1 MRSPDEDVQCLGIHS
16 ARSVPLGTPALQFS
30 LRPLFFF
37 WASCTRGRAALR
49 RRATLFAC
57 ASRVSQRT
65 ARASSP
71 TRANPCLPSV
81 GRCPL
86 FSGRTKRKRWCRC
99 ASCTVDTDT
108 VLNISLDARHP
119 PSARRSA
126 HAISQEIKRLD
137 RERTPHTPP
146 AVSTPAALLA
156 AIFPRP
162 FVVHARHT
170 HVRQRTGLEDAGA
183 HHTSV

>member
-1 MRSPDEDVQCLGIHS
+1 MHAARRPGGGHLRGPIEAGRRVSGRSALSAHLNMLEEDVTLATRLALLCPLLTDAVPG
-16 ARSVPLGTPALQFS
+16 RRCSVPRYSQRALGAVRHPRLANFALF
-30 LRPLFFF
+30 FFF

-71 TRANPCLPSV
+71 TRANPLPSV

-86 FSGRTKRKRWCRC
+86 FSGRTKRKRLCRC

-108 VLNISLDARHP
+108 VLKHQH
-119 PSARRSA
+119 RRQA
-126 HAISQEIKRLD
+126 
-137 RERTPHTPP
+137 P
-146 AVSTPAALLA
+146 AVRTSFRPRNLSGNQTP
-156 AIFPRP
+156 
-162 FVVHARHT
+162 
-170 HVRQRTGLEDAGA
+170 
-183 HHTSV
+183 